1 MAINLTVAL
10 TDAEQAI
17 VNEVAAKVAPGA
29 TPAQIKAW
37 AEKQAKAGLRAA
49 VLAERAAFDQ
59 AEATAA
65 RLAREAA
72 ALTGFPDPN
81 GV

>member
-1 MAINLTVAL
+1 MAINLTVSL

-37 AEKQAKAGLRAA
+37 AEKQCKIGLRAS
-49 VLAERAAFDQ
+49 VLAKREAFDWDQ
-59 AEATAA
+59 VVATRQQREA
-65 RLAREAA
+65 EAA
-72 ALTGFPDPN
+72 AGFPDPN
-81 GV
+81 GA

>member
-10 TDAEQAI
+10 TDAEQAF

-49 VLAERAAFDQ
+49 VLAQRKAFDE
-59 AEATAA
+59 AEAVALRA
-65 RLAREAA
+65 AREAEVD
-72 ALTGFPDPN
+72 TGFPDPN
-81 GV
+81 GA

>member
-10 TDAEQAI
+10 TDAEQAF

-29 TPAQIKAW
+29 TPAQIKTW

-49 VLAERAAFDQ
+49 VIAERSTFDWN
-59 AEATAA
+59 EAVAL
-65 RLAREAA
+65 REAREAA
-72 ALTGFPDPN
+72 LLEGFPDPN

>member
-17 VNEVAAKVAPGA
+17 VNEVAAKVAPAA
-29 TPAQIKAW
+29 TSAQIKAW

-49 VLAERAAFDQ
+49 VLAQRAAFDES
-59 AEATAA
+59 EAVAA
-65 RLAREAA
+65 RIAREQA
-72 ALTGFPDPN
+72 ALTEFPDPN
-81 GV
+81 GA